1 MIAPH
6 VPARPHRHAL
16 GALSLAQQWT
26 LCNGRP
32 LLQHLLSG
40 IHAHRHHLVL
50 PAWEA
55 ARRHAHSSYLQLKVG
70 GGAARGLKAPADSS
84 NHLTVRKFAVLRLIE
99 CRALAGLRGS
109 STHPHATSL

>member
-1 MIAPH
+1 